1 MSVDR
6 PRAEAAIRE
15 FLLALG
21 HEMPSVAE
29 TAERVTAAY
38 CDELLSG
45 YSVDLSR
52 LILEGSEETS
62 GSTDPVALDE
72 ISLATVCPHHLL
84 VAQGTAFVA
93 YVPGTRILGLGT
105 IARLVNAVSRRLILQ
120 EQIASD
126 VVHALME
133 QAGAK
138 GAFCRIVLDHAC
150 LQARGALQSQ
160 ARATT
165 WSGAGEFE
173 DPGNL
178 ERVLGR
184 SLRKGGLE

>member
-21 HEMPSVAE
+21 HELPSLSE

-52 LILEGSEETS
+52 LIRDGSEETR
-62 GSTDPVALDE
+62 GATDPVALDE

-84 VAQGTAFVA
+84 VARGTAFVA
-93 YVPGTRILGLGT
+93 YVPGRRILGLGT
-105 IARLVNAVSRRLILQ
+105 LARVVNACSRRLILQ

-126 VVHALME
+126 VVRVLME
-133 QAGAK
+133 HADAK

-150 LQARGALQSQ
+150 LQVRGALQSH

-165 WSGAGEFE
+165 WFGAGEFE
-173 DPGNL
+173 DPTNL

-184 SLRKGGLE
+184 NLRKETST